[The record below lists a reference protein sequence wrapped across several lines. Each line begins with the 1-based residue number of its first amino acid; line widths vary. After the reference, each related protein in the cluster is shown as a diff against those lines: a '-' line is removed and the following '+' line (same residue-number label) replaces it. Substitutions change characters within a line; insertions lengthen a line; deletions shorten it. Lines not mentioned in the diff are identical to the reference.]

1 MDLEDQDVISPTAQ
15 AGRFQ
20 APENFPAL
28 PRRQVVLTMGGVML
42 AIFLVGSALVGFSQ
56 SMNQL
61 IMFRAI
67 QGIGGGVMMAIA
79 FISVG
84 DLFPPSE
91 RGKYQ
96 GLVAAVFGLSSVI
109 GPTMGGF
116 ITDNL
121 SWNWIF
127 FINIPLGIPIV
138 LLFVRYFPH
147 IRPSPPTHRL
157 DYAGM
162 VALILAVVPLLLGL
176 SWGGVQYEWAS
187 PQVIGALALSGLMT
201 VLFVTLEF
209 RSPEPIMPFEI
220 YRNRVVSVSL
230 IGSFLTG
237 FGMFGAI
244 IFIPLFFQGVLGAS
258 ATSSGSFLTPMMLGI
273 VVGAGLSGQA
283 LSRLGGHYRA
293 QALAGMALMG
303 TGMALVATMDQ
314 DTSYSRAIVY
324 IVTMGFGLGIT
335 FPSLTISVQ
344 NAVPYRVMGV
354 ATSAIQFYR
363 SIGGTMG
370 LAILGSL
377 MASRL
382 SSSVFASLSDQV
394 RQALPPEAVTEIL
407 NKPQALLN
415 PEAMDNLRAS
425 FDRLGPQGAVVA
437 DQLLDTLRASLASA
451 ISDVFVVGL
460 VVVALAFVATLFLKE
475 IPLRQGQESQ
485 EEARP
490 AGPVEASASED

>member
-1 MDLEDQDVISPTAQ
+1 
-15 AGRFQ
+15 
-20 APENFPAL
+20 
-28 PRRQVVLTMGGVML
+28 
-42 AIFLVGSALVGFSQ
+42 
-56 SMNQL
+56 
-61 IMFRAI
+61 
-67 QGIGGGVMMAIA
+67 
-79 FISVG
+79 
-84 DLFPPSE
+84 
-91 RGKYQ
+91 
-96 GLVAAVFGLSSVI
+96 
-109 GPTMGGF
+109 
-116 ITDNL
+116 
-121 SWNWIF
+121 
-127 FINIPLGIPIV
+127 
-138 LLFVRYFPH
+138 
-147 IRPSPPTHRL
+147 
-157 DYAGM
+157 
-162 VALILAVVPLLLGL
+162 
-176 SWGGVQYEWAS
+176 
-187 PQVIGALALSGLMT
+187 
-201 VLFVTLEF
+201 
-209 RSPEPIMPFEI
+209 
-220 YRNRVVSVSL
+220 
-230 IGSFLTG
+230 
-237 FGMFGAI
+237 
-244 IFIPLFFQGVLGAS
+244 
-258 ATSSGSFLTPMMLGI
+258 
-273 VVGAGLSGQA
+273 
-283 LSRLGGHYRA
+283 
-293 QALAGMALMG
+293 MALMG